1 MILVN
6 VYNFVFVLVTRSTKK
21 RFAEWTAKD
30 FVTDDATRR
39 TFRVMFSSELA
50 LEDFIRVFQQV
61 STAMTSQARVL
72 SCELRIMSLA
82 RGVVM

>member
-6 VYNFVFVLVTRSTKK
+6 VYNFVLVLVTRSTKK

-61 STAMTSQARVL
+61 SLAMTSEAR
-72 SCELRIMSLA
+72 SWRWRTSSA
-82 RGVVM
+82 SSSR

>member
-1 MILVN
+1 MYFMLV
-6 VYNFVFVLVTRSTKK
+6 FVTRSTKK

-61 STAMTSQARVL
+61 SLALTSHYKVL
-72 SCELRIMSLA
+72 SCELRMMMSLA
-82 RGVVM
+82 RGLIM

>member
-1 MILVN
+1 MIVF
-6 VYNFVFVLVTRSTKK
+6 NFILVLVTRSTKK

-61 STAMTSQARVL
+61 SLAMTSQAR
-72 SCELRIMSLA
+72 SRRWRISSA
-82 RGVVM
+82 SSSR

>member
-61 STAMTSQARVL
+61 SPAMTSEGRSWRWRIL
-72 SCELRIMSLA
+72 SASSSR
-82 RGVVM
+82 

>member
-61 STAMTSQARVL
+61 SLLMTPEGSV
-72 SCELRIMSLA
+72 S
-82 RGVVM
+82 